1 MKIGLICSHGG
12 HLTETLQILDAFE
25 GHQFFFATY
34 HSPREDD
41 LLTLGPAY
49 FISNIGLN
57 ILRMLQAFW
66 WALRILAI
74 ERPDVIVSLGS
85 EIAIPFFY
93 LSRIFGIK
101 TIFIESWCRV
111 EDLSITGRL
120 VYRVSDQFGVQWPQL
135 LNKCSLKA
143 RFNGAV
149 I

>member
-25 GHQFFFATY
+25 GHEFFFATY
-34 HSPREDD
+34 HCAREED
-41 LLTLGPAY
+41 LLILGPAY

-57 ILRMLQAFW
+57 FLRMLFAFW
-66 WALRILAI
+66 WALRILMA
-74 ERPDVIVSLGS
+74 ERPEIIVSLGS

-93 LSRIFGIK
+93 WSKIFGIK
-101 TIFIESWCRV
+101 TIYIESWCRV
-111 EDLSITGRL
+111 ENLSITGRL
-120 VYRVSDQFGVQWPQL
+120 VYIVSDQFWVQWPQL
-135 LNKCSLKA
+135 LNNCGLKA